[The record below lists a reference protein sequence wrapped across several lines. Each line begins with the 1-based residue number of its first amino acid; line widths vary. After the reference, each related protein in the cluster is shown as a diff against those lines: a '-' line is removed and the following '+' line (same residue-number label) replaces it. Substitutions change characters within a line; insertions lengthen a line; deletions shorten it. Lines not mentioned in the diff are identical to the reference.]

1 MPADGGKGSTLLLL
15 YLAFSDTV
23 GPNSEA
29 GVVFMVVERHDSIK
43 ATGRMGKVGT
53 AAETGLARPCTV
65 GKVLHYG
72 HNPVVLSS
80 WPGRAELEI
89 LRVRRHNRSHSQR
102 TENIIFEILPD
113 LFQQDCTY

>member
-43 ATGRMGKVGT
+43 ATGRMGKS
-53 AAETGLARPCTV
+53 
-65 GKVLHYG
+65 VL
-72 HNPVVLSS
+72 P
-80 WPGRAELEI
+80 PKR
-89 LRVRRHNRSHSQR
+89 
-102 TENIIFEILPD
+102 D
-113 LFQQDCTY
+113 